1 MLTIIITVK
10 FRYLAMGS
18 SLSKG
23 GGFIIGA
30 NHERR
35 EAY

>member
-1 MLTIIITVK
+1 MITVK

-23 GGFIIGA
+23 GGLIIGA
-30 NHERR
+30 SYERR
-35 EAY
+35 DA